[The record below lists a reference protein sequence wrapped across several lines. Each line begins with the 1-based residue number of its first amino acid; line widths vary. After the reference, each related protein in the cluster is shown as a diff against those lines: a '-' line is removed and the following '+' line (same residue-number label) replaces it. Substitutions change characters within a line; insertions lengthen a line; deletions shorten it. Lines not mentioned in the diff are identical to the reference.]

1 MACLLKGGGGLYN
14 RLSLGAVVLA
24 AGQGSRLGNRPK
36 SLIELAGIPLIRRQL
51 IALSGAGVDQLVV
64 VLGHYASQIRPFIED
79 FPITV
84 VDLSDRSEASQ
95 KLSVQEGVSALQG
108 KFDAVLIVPSDMPL
122 LGTADYTDLIGAY
135 KNDQKVLGWCAP
147 W

>member
-24 AGQGSRLGNRPK
+24 AGQGSRLGHRPK

-64 VLGHYASQIRPFIED
+64 VLGHYATQRWFSESCGCWVNPQI
-79 FPITV
+79 
-84 VDLSDRSEASQ
+84 
-95 KLSVQEGVSALQG
+95 
-108 KFDAVLIVPSDMPL
+108 
-122 LGTADYTDLIGAY
+122 ADYLTILL
-135 KNDQKVLGWCAP
+135 NPHV
-147 W
+147 